1 MAKGFNCPEPK
12 KENFPAAQ
20 ANAGWHQIERL
31 PAARVNKTI
40 SMVIENERRQD
51 TTACLRNRKDTASEF

>member
-1 MAKGFNCPEPK
+1 LPGTE
-12 KENFPAAQ
+12 KENFPATQ

-40 SMVIENERRQD
+40 SMVIDNERRQD
-51 TTACLRNRKDTASEF
+51 TMACLRDRKDTTSEF